1 VNTNH
6 SPNYHRII
14 AKAGTSVLTGR
25 ADSLDMPIMTHL
37 VDQLSTL
44 RKQGR
49 EVLLVTSGAV
59 AAGRQ
64 ALGQPKERRD
74 VPFRQMLAAVGQGR
88 LMHLY
93 QELFARH
100 DIVVAQAL
108 LTRADIADRQGY
120 LNVRDTLLGLLEA
133 GVVPIINEND
143 VVAAEELG
151 DEVFGDND
159 TLSALVSNM
168 VDADLLVMLTDIA
181 GLYTADPATHP
192 EAKLI
197 PRVERVDDVL
207 DEVAAN
213 EERHAWSRGGMAAK
227 LRAAR
232 EATSWGAAVVIAKG
246 AQERVLLDAA
256 AGKDVGTYFCP
267 TGSKVESRL
276 RWLMSGLS
284 TRGEIR
290 VDDGAARA
298 LRTRQRSLLPAG
310 VNSVLGDF
318 ARHDVVAIADA
329 QGHRFA
335 WGVANYSAEDIA
347 AIKGMH
353 SDRIQDALGHRFG
366 DEVVHRNNLVLV

>member
-1 VNTNH
+1 MNANLSHT
-6 SPNYHRII
+6 YHRIV

-25 ADSLDMPIMTHL
+25 SDGLDMDLLSRL
-37 VDQLSTL
+37 VEQIAALHKD
-44 RKQGR
+44 GR

-64 ALGQPKERRD
+64 ALGQPRERRD

-100 DIVVAQAL
+100 GIVVAQAL

-133 GVVPIINEND
+133 GVIPIINEND
-143 VVAAEELG
+143 VVASEELG

-159 TLSALVSNM
+159 TLSALVSNL
-168 VDADLLVMLTDIA
+168 VDADLMVMLTDIA

-192 EAKLI
+192 EAQLI
-197 PRVERVDDVL
+197 PRVERVDDL
-207 DEVAAN
+207 IDEVAAS
-213 EERHAWSRGGMAAK
+213 EERHGWSRGGMTAK

-232 EATSWGAAVVIAKG
+232 EAASWGAAVVIARG
-246 AQERVLLDAA
+246 TQENVLPDAA
-256 AGKDVGTYFCP
+256 AGKSVGTYFCP

-290 VDDGAARA
+290 VDEGAAVA
-298 LRTRQRSLLPAG
+298 LRTRGRSLLPAG
-310 VNSVLGDF
+310 VREVIGDF
-318 ARHDVVAIADA
+318 ERHDVV
-329 QGHRFA
+329 
-335 WGVANYSAEDIA
+335 V
-347 AIKGMH
+347 
-353 SDRIQDALGHRFG
+353 
-366 DEVVHRNNLVLV
+366 

>member
-1 VNTNH
+1 MNTNH
-6 SPNYHRII
+6 SLPYRRIV

-25 ADSLDMPIMTHL
+25 SDRLDMAIMSRL
-37 VDQLSTL
+37 VEQLAAL
-44 RKQGR
+44 HKEGR

-64 ALGQPKERRD
+64 ALGKPRQRRD

-88 LMHLY
+88 LMHVY
-93 QELFARH
+93 EELFAPH

-159 TLSALVSNM
+159 TLSALVSNL

-181 GLYTADPATHP
+181 GLFTADPATHP

-197 PRVERVDDVL
+197 PRVERVDDL
-207 DEVAAN
+207 IDEVAAG
-213 EERHAWSRGGMAAK
+213 EERHGWSRGGMTAK

-232 EATSWGAAVVIAKG
+232 EATSWGAAVVIARG
-246 AQERVLLDAA
+246 AEERVLLDAA
-256 AGKDVGTYFCP
+256 SGKSIGTFFCP

-310 VNSVLGDF
+310 VREVVGDF
-318 ARHDVVAIADA
+318 DRHDVVAIADGSGQRIA
-329 QGHRFA
+329 C
-335 WGVANYSAEDIA
+335 GVANYSARDIA

-353 SDRIQDALGHRFG
+353 SARIQEALGHRFG
-366 DEVVHRNNLVLV
+366 DEVVHRNNLVVV